1 MARRPHGRGESSLC
15 MLKRRAGCHDV
26 LEGTRLRRPVT
37 CACCL
42 CLGSALLLPESASL
56 LRPGLHLPSVAG
68 VVWGREDPEGFIGE
82 ELASADLGSAQEGMV
97 VSVCRCWALPQVVCI
112 RQVASVSSRQ
122 CLCSAAESQQVAW
135 CVME

>member
-1 MARRPHGRGESSLC
+1 MGGKEREKRK
-15 MLKRRAGCHDV
+15 KRRR
-26 LEGTRLRRPVT
+26 ERR
-37 CACCL
+37 CK
-42 CLGSALLLPESASL
+42 GG
-56 LRPGLHLPSVAG
+56 RKRAG